1 MDLIPLLQLIQA
13 HPWATLG
20 GGALLLSVVI
30 YLAGIFLP
38 GILVGWIHRLFA
50 AAKASPWW
58 RDPAHP
64 KRARWL
70 LATAELAED
79 EIPEPGTGG
88 AIYAA
93 WGAAVAALSPL
104 LMGTAG
110 RWAAAFEKVGDAV
123 DLELDAQ
130 VKDLAAVRVDLSK
143 FPWVADGPEWKDLVM
158 LHDEATKAYYAA
170 AGKPAGSPEH
180 AAFCAASKKYSL
192 EWLRLYDVPT
202 PEAPAASAEPPA
214 APPAPPAA

>member
-1 MDLIPLLQLIQA
+1 MDLLQLIQA
-13 HPWATLG
+13 HPWATMG
-20 GGALLLSVVI
+20 GGSLLLCLVI
-30 YLAGIFLP
+30 YLVGVFLP
-38 GILVGWIHRLFA
+38 GIVAGKIHSLFA

-79 EIPEPGTGG
+79 EIPEPGTGK
-88 AIYAA
+88 AVYEA

-104 LMGTAG
+104 LIGTAG

-130 VKDLAAVRVDLSK
+130 VKDLAA
-143 FPWVADGPEWKDLVM
+143 PP
-158 LHDEATKAYYAA
+158 
-170 AGKPAGSPEH
+170 PP
-180 AAFCAASKKYSL
+180 
-192 EWLRLYDVPT
+192 
-202 PEAPAASAEPPA
+202 PEA
-214 APPAPPAA
+214 

>member
-1 MDLIPLLQLIQA
+1 MDLNALFQLIQS

-20 GGALLLSVVI
+20 GGALFLSVVI
-30 YLAGIFLP
+30 YLIGVFLP
-38 GILVGWIHRLFA
+38 GVVVGWVHRFFA

-79 EIPEPGTGG
+79 EIPEPGTGSVV
-88 AIYAA
+88 YAA
-93 WGAAVAALSPL
+93 WGAKTAALTPL

-110 RWAAAFEKVGDAV
+110 RWSAAYEKVGDAV

-130 VKDLAAVRVDLSK
+130 VKDLATPPCPVEA
-143 FPWVADGPEWKDLVM
+143 PVAPP
-158 LHDEATKAYYAA
+158 AA
-170 AGKPAGSPEH
+170 PAAPV
-180 AAFCAASKKYSL
+180 APPPALPA
-192 EWLRLYDVPT
+192 
-202 PEAPAASAEPPA
+202 PEAPAAPAEPPA
-214 APPAPPAA
+214 APAPPEA